1 MAPASLEKA
10 FAPSAGAALF
20 ACVASDGSAAHPYGR
35 SLALLRS
42 SQSSRNLADA
52 VHLLCMVH
60 GRSPG
65 VVDHAAGRSTQPAA
79 RIWLASALEGFS
91 AERAFLARLAVEAGP
106 VPSTPG
112 AAGAET
118 ALVSQR
124 HALQML
130 AQSER
135 SGCALGAAMALV
147 ADWGSIRP
155 VLNAAAGRFGVPLPG
170 YRLGDGDSIRSL
182 ADTLGSEP
190 LVERA
195 ILFGA
200 QQVMLQ
206 HHGLWDL
213 LEARQQARSAHP

>member
-1 MAPASLEKA
+1 MI
-10 FAPSAGAALF
+10 
-20 ACVASDGSAAHPYGR
+20 
-35 SLALLRS
+35 
-42 SQSSRNLADA
+42 
-52 VHLLCMVH
+52 H
-60 GRSPG
+60 GRRPG
-65 VVDHAAGRSTQPAA
+65 VVDHAAERSTQPGPRA
-79 RIWLASALEGFS
+79 WLASALESFS

-135 SGCALGAAMALV
+135 NGCALGAAMALV
-147 ADWGSIRP
+147 ADWGTIRP
-155 VLNAAAGRFGVPLPG
+155 VLNAAAGRFGVPPPG
-170 YRLGDGDSIRSL
+170 YRLGDDDAIRSL
-182 ADTLGSEP
+182 ADTLGAEP
-190 LVERA
+190 LVQRA

-200 QQVMLQ
+200 QQIMLQ

-213 LEARQQARSAHP
+213 LEARQLAREAR

>member
-1 MAPASLEKA
+1 MASAALEKA
-10 FAPSAGAALF
+10 NAPSTGAALF
-20 ACVASDGSAAHPYGR
+20 DRVAARGSAAQPYGR

-42 SQSSRNLADA
+42 AQSSRNLADA
-52 VHLLCMVH
+52 VHFLCTVH
-60 GRSPG
+60 GRRPG
-65 VVDHAAGRSTQPAA
+65 VVDHAADRSTQPAA
-79 RIWLASALEGFS
+79 RAWLASALEGFS

-112 AAGAET
+112 SAGAET

-147 ADWGSIRP
+147 LDWAAIRP

-170 YRLGDGDSIRSL
+170 YRLGDDDAIRSL
-182 ADTLGSEP
+182 ADTLGAES

-200 QQVMLQ
+200 QQVVLQ
-206 HHGLWDL
+206 HHGLWDI
-213 LEARQQARSAHP
+213 LEARQLAREAR

>member
-1 MAPASLEKA
+1 MVAAPLEKA
-10 FAPSAGAALF
+10 FAPSTGAALF
-20 ACVASDGSAAHPYGR
+20 ACVGSQGSTAHPYGR

-52 VHLLCMVH
+52 VHFLCTIH
-60 GRSPG
+60 GRRPG

-79 RIWLASALEGFS
+79 RVWLACALEGFS

-112 AAGAET
+112 AAGAEA
-118 ALVSQR
+118 ALLSQR

-147 ADWGSIRP
+147 ADWGTIRP
-155 VLNAAAGRFGVPLPG
+155 VLNAAAGRFGVPVPG
-170 YRLGDGDSIRSL
+170 YRLGDDDSIRSL
-182 ADTLGSEP
+182 ADALGAEP

-206 HHGLWDL
+206 HHGLWDI
-213 LEARQQARSAHP
+213 LEARQLAREPR